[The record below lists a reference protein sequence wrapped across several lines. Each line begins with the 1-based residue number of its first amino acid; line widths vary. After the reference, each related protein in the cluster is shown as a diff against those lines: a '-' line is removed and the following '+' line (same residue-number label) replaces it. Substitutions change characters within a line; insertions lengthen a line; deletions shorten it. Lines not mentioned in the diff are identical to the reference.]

1 MAAPANNLIK
11 SLDKLTATLEKT
23 VKDLTAS
30 FKAPSGAG
38 GDKGGG
44 GAGGIL
50 GGLTGALGE
59 TTVAL
64 TGLAAIATLT
74 AGALNPNAVENLMR
88 VFRDLTAT
96 VGVAFEPA
104 IAILTKGVEQVS
116 AAIMPLMLALRP
128 ILARFAEIIIRMLV
142 PAVRLAATVLTALTP
157 LLTPVLALLD
167 GFADIILTL
176 SVIFQTLVETISE
189 FIASLVGSSLA
200 DASKEATRALQYLA
214 QQLILFVATI
224 AAKLG
229 QMGFV
234 AKLID
239 NFKTAMKP
247 PVGGA
252 RAGGPVTTTTLDAIV
267 KKMAESAGKAGG
279 FAGPSPEEEA
289 KAREEERQR
298 MLQDTLTGLLE
309 IQKKRETDKTL
320 PLLLAAAQKCA
331 DFVIWVKETYNL
343 LKGTPT
349 GSMKDAQA
357 GFEQGFGAKGGGR
370 PAGDTVLGELGS
382 EFGHSLTGK
391 VVASLF
397 GKGIVW

>member
-1 MAAPANNLIK
+1 MAPNNNLITA
-11 SLDKLTATLEKT
+11 LNKLTAALEKT
-23 VKDLTAS
+23 IKDLAGT
-30 FKAPSGAG
+30 FKASP
-38 GDKGGG
+38 DKGGSAG
-44 GAGGIL
+44 GSDKGGIL

-59 TTVAL
+59 TTIAL
-64 TGLAAIATLT
+64 TGLAAVATLT

-157 LLTPVLALLD
+157 LLTPILALLD

-189 FIASLVGSSLA
+189 FIASVVGSSLA
-200 DASKEATRALQYLA
+200 DASKEATKALQYLA

-247 PVGGA
+247 PVGGP
-252 RAGGPVTTTTLDAIV
+252 RAGGPVTTTNLDAIV

-289 KAREEERQR
+289 AERERERQA
-298 MLQDTLTGLLE
+298 MLNETLQGLIE
-309 IQKKRETDKTL
+309 IQKTGDTDKTL
-320 PLLLAAAQKCA
+320 EDIKTAAEAVA
-331 DFVIWVKETYNL
+331 AFALWVKETYNL
-343 LKGTPT
+343 LKGTPA

-357 GFEQGFGAKGGGR
+357 GFEQGLNARGGGR

-391 VVASLF
+391 IVASLF